1 MRNNTEQSNIR
12 VISHRKREK
21 REWDRKILEEIV
33 AEKFSNLL
41 KHKLTV

>member
-1 MRNNTEQSNIR
+1 MTRGTRLSSLTCESVESR
-12 VISHRKREK
+12 EERKG
-21 REWDRKILEEIV
+21 DGKIFEEIV